1 MKWIMDS
8 VQMKSIDT
16 YSINQVGIPSMV
28 LMERAA
34 LMVTEAVK
42 EELEQKN
49 ISFSDAKVLCVCG
62 GGNNGADGMA
72 VARQLSELGI
82 TAEVYPVFSEGK
94 GTQELKAQEKILG
107 ALEIR
112 KINQPDFSEYNCI
125 VDALFGIGLTREIEG
140 AYRQAV
146 LAINEQKSQDC
157 IVVSVDIPSG
167 INATDGQMMGCAVK
181 ADVTVTFGYT
191 KKGLCLYPG
200 KQYAGNVKVRNAGF
214 ADIRFMEEVK
224 REAAFTFED
233 SDILQYFDRPADANK
248 GTFGKLLIVAGSK
261 DMAGA
266 AVLSAKAAYRTGC
279 GLVKVFTHEKN
290 RTVILNHVPEAVLVT
305 YSESSDFKKML
316 EKELDWAD
324 CVVAG
329 PGLSQSETAKTI
341 LLSIAAYQVKE
352 KNELPVILDADAL
365 NIIAQ
370 DKEKYLGQFDK
381 KMQCIYTPHM
391 GEMAGLTGK
400 EIADIKKDSCSVA
413 EEAAKKLKGI
423 CVLKDAATVV
433 SDGERVYINSSGN
446 SGMATAGSGDVLTGI
461 LAGVLLQKTQNK
473 KELYE
478 KVCMGVYLHGRAGDF
493 AAANYGS
500 VGMKAMDIAENV
512 AYVIKNL

>member
-8 VQMKSIDT
+8 VQMKNIDT
-16 YSINQVGIPSMV
+16 YSINTAGIPSMV

-34 LMVTEAVK
+34 LMVTAAVE
-42 EELEQKN
+42 EELKKKN
-49 ISFSDAKVLCVCG
+49 ISFFAAKVLCVCG

-94 GTQELKAQEKILG
+94 GTQELKAQERILK
-107 ALEIR
+107 ALEIER
-112 KINQPDFSEYNCI
+112 INQPDFSEYNCI
-125 VDALFGIGLTREIEG
+125 VDALFGIGLTRKIEG
-140 AYRQAV
+140 AYQQAV
-146 LAINEQKSQDC
+146 LAINEQKAQDC

-167 INATDGQMMGCAVK
+167 INAVNGQMMGCAVK

-200 KQYAGNVKVRNAGF
+200 KQYAGTVKVCNAGF

-224 REAAFTFED
+224 RKAAFTFED
-233 SDILQYFDRPADANK
+233 PDLLQYFDRPADANK

-305 YSESSDFKKML
+305 YSETSDLKKML

-329 PGLSQSETAKTI
+329 PGLSRSETAKAI
-341 LLSIAAYQVKE
+341 LSAIAAYRVPEE
-352 KNELPVILDADAL
+352 KELPIILDADAL
-365 NIIAQ
+365 NIMAQ
-370 DKEKYLGQFDK
+370 DREKYPAQFSE

-391 GEMAGLTGK
+391 GEMARLTGK
-400 EIADIKKDSCSVA
+400 EITEIKKDICGVA
-413 EEAAKKLKGI
+413 KETAKKLKGI

-433 SDGERVYINSSGN
+433 SEGERVYINSSGN

-461 LAGVLLQKTQNK
+461 LAGVVLQKTKNR

-478 KVCMGVYLHGRAGDF
+478 KICMGVYLHGRAGDM
-493 AAANYGS
+493 AAARYGS
-500 VGMKAMDIAENV
+500 VGMKAMDIADNV
-512 AYVIKNL
+512 ADVIKNL